1 MGMRKFV
8 PGLQYSLFGL
18 FIAAGASL
26 PGTVTADSAA
36 NKGSPSHHHH
46 PQPSPQYHDRTGEFV
61 KIVRD
66 VTRRYRD
73 PAVAV
78 ADGYV
83 EQFGCVSGSHEGAMG
98 VHLVNFPLVAD
109 GVLDPTK
116 PELLV
121 YEPQPNGELKL
132 VAADYLIFSAD
143 WHKNNPAPP
152 ELLGQLFHLF
162 EAPNRFGLDMFY
174 TLHVWAWRENPQG
187 TFANWNPNVS
197 CDHFNDDAS

>member
-1 MGMRKFV
+1 MGIRKFV
-8 PGLQYSLFGL
+8 PGLQYSLFSL
-18 FIAAGASL
+18 FMVVAGSSWSD
-26 PGTVTADSAA
+26 GTVAADAA
-36 NKGSPSHHHH
+36 SKSSSHHHH
-46 PQPSPQYHDRTGEFV
+46 PKPSPQYHDRTSEFV
-61 KIVRD
+61 KVVRD
-66 VTRRYRD
+66 VTRRYKDRR
-73 PAVAV
+73 VAE

-83 EQFGCVSGSHEGAMG
+83 EMFGCVSGSHEGAMG

-121 YEPQPNGELKL
+121 YEPQPNGDLKL

-143 WHKNNPAPP
+143 WHKTNPAPP

-197 CDHFNDDAS
+197 CDHFNGE